1 MSLFSMPFVDT
12 GVDTILHGVA
22 AVVMVSTI
30 AAAAFGFWKIHEMP
44 INKAHKKQH
53 QQIGLI
59 TALTWIGFVWHW
71 VWVIAVIVAFI
82 DSEKALR
89 RVRDIWRENSDD
101 STCGINDEK
110 MALDVIEE
118 QTNA

>member
-12 GVDTILHGVA
+12 GIDTALHSVA
-22 AVVMVSTI
+22 AVVMVMTV
-30 AAAAFGFWKIHEMP
+30 AAAAFGFWKIHELP
-44 INKAHKKQH
+44 INQAHKKQH

-71 VWVIAVIVAFI
+71 VWVIAVIVAFV

-89 RVRDIWRENSDD
+89 RVRDIWRES
-101 STCGINDEK
+101 NDKET
-110 MALDVIEE
+110 
-118 QTNA
+118 QTNEEESNA